1 LHQITLVEI
10 GKDAEY
16 WGGYYGTVFSNERF
30 FIHTKQTT
38 SEKNILATFGNRG
51 IAFDN
56 VSTFFN
62 LGFGNNYYLNGKQVS
77 GDKWNNYGEYDAS
90 LLLSNLSS
98 QVAFSKHGS
107 DFTYQVTTDIPHYVG
122 GSSLLIKGS
131 FNQENDEVT
140 IKLQDKVEIM
150 KEEGI
155 YDVKVAFKMDYRVF
169 KKGEITLVLKYE
181 SDEESKE
188 DITEEFCMFSPEIK

>member
-1 LHQITLVEI
+1 M
-10 GKDAEY
+10 
-16 WGGYYGTVFSNERF
+16 FSNERF

-38 SEKNILATFGNRG
+38 SEKNLLATFGSKG

-56 VSTFFN
+56 ISTFFN
-62 LGFGNNYYLNGKQVS
+62 VGFGNNYYLNGKQIS
-77 GDKWNNYGEYDAS
+77 GDNWINYGEYDAS

-131 FNQENDEVT
+131 FT
-140 IKLQDKVEIM
+140 
-150 KEEGI
+150 
-155 YDVKVAFKMDYRVF
+155 
-169 KKGEITLVLKYE
+169 
-181 SDEESKE
+181 
-188 DITEEFCMFSPEIK
+188 